1 MEKVAKF
8 FRKYNELW
16 LGPIGFLLWILSGVL
31 ITWIDQERAA
41 PYDIAVW
48 QKVIFGL
55 VVFNVSTF
63 NVLVFIRLVN
73 PNVFRY
79 LTEQFDQDFSNL
91 NNNSCEKLKL
101 SLALYACYLLGLLLA
116 MQVL

>member
-1 MEKVAKF
+1 MNRIAKF
-8 FRKYNELW
+8 FRTYNELW
-16 LGPIGFLLWILSGVL
+16 LGPIGFVLWVASGWL

-41 PYDIAVW
+41 PYDMAVW

-55 VVFNVSTF
+55 VVFNVCTF
-63 NVLVFIRLVN
+63 NALVVIRLVN
-73 PNVFRY
+73 PSVFRY
-79 LTEQFDQDFSNL
+79 LTRQFDSDFSNQSL
-91 NNNSCEKLKL
+91 TICEKLKL